1 MARLLLE
8 IGVEEM
14 SYRFVLPALEQLEAG
29 LRTLLSEERI
39 SAQEVRVFGTPRR
52 LVVTAWGLP
61 ERQEDV
67 VREVRGPA
75 VKVAYDAQ
83 GRPTQAAVGF
93 ARSQGVAVDSLERRR
108 TETGEY
114 VFARVP
120 LPGRS
125 TLEVLRE
132 RLPRLILDLSF
143 PKTMRWADHE
153 LRYGRP
159 IRWMVA
165 LLDDQVI
172 GFELAGVP
180 SSRTTRG
187 HRILCPGPH
196 PIPHAADYERVLE
209 EARVVVDHRRRAA
222 QILEGVRRLAAEVDG
237 EAIVPASL
245 LEEVTF
251 LVEHPTPFRGTFD
264 SEFLSL
270 PREIL
275 VTVMQHHQRYFPV
288 EQKGRLLPYFIA
300 VRDGDEVGLDQVR
313 EGNEWVLRARLE
325 DARFFYE
332 EDRKAPLAARLE
344 RLGGM
349 VFVER
354 LGTVRDKV
362 ERLRSLAAWLS
373 ERLLLRE
380 EERTH
385 LTRAAELCKADLA
398 THAVGE
404 FPELAGTVGGLYARL
419 DGEPEAVAEA
429 IAEHLKPRTA
439 EDAPPTSR
447 LGALLGIA
455 DRADTLAGCL
465 GIGLVPTGSADPYGL
480 RRAAGGLFEILHVHR
495 IRIPL
500 DALLRRALEGYRL
513 EDQEEAVFAFVLA
526 RLRAWLLERGYAHD
540 TVEAVLSTSWTD
552 VPDVV
557 ERAEALTRFRTT
569 PAFAALYEAFD
580 RAHRILDPALLP
592 GGEPVAGNE
601 AERSLLEAIRTLRP
615 KVEAHLSASR
625 YEAALAELSGLRDP
639 VARFFEAVFVNDPDP
654 EVRRRRHA
662 LLGEVVRLVQ
672 KIADLSRLAVT
683 PRERKAEG
691 WDP

>member
-1 MARLLLE
+1 
-8 IGVEEM
+8 
-14 SYRFVLPALEQLEAG
+14 
-29 LRTLLSEERI
+29 
-39 SAQEVRVFGTPRR
+39 
-52 LVVTAWGLP
+52 
-61 ERQEDV
+61 
-67 VREVRGPA
+67 
-75 VKVAYDAQ
+75 
-83 GRPTQAAVGF
+83 
-93 ARSQGVAVDSLERRR
+93 
-108 TETGEY
+108 
-114 VFARVP
+114 
-120 LPGRS
+120 
-125 TLEVLRE
+125 
-132 RLPRLILDLSF
+132 
-143 PKTMRWADHE
+143 
-153 LRYGRP
+153 
-159 IRWMVA
+159 
-165 LLDDQVI
+165 
-172 GFELAGVP
+172 
-180 SSRTTRG
+180 
-187 HRILCPGPH
+187 
-196 PIPHAADYERVLE
+196 
-209 EARVVVDHRRRAA
+209 
-222 QILEGVRRLAAEVDG
+222 
-237 EAIVPASL
+237 
-245 LEEVTF
+245 
-251 LVEHPTPFRGTFD
+251 
-264 SEFLSL
+264 
-270 PREIL
+270 
-275 VTVMQHHQRYFPV
+275 
-288 EQKGRLLPYFIA
+288 
-300 VRDGDEVGLDQVR
+300 
-313 EGNEWVLRARLE
+313 
-325 DARFFYE
+325 
-332 EDRKAPLAARLE
+332 
-344 RLGGM
+344 
-349 VFVER
+349 
-354 LGTVRDKV
+354 
-362 ERLRSLAAWLS
+362 
-373 ERLLLRE
+373 
-380 EERTH
+380 
-385 LTRAAELCKADLA
+385 
-398 THAVGE
+398 VGE